1 MIVGLL
7 FIAIIWCLRG
17 FLSYKQVVH
26 NSCNMGTR
34 GLPDIY
40 TLSPRACGPRALGV
54 YIRQTTRAHVTT
66 IYCMDHVS
74 FLQMLPTQQ
83 IFRKPPDTSRLAGQ
97 CRHLRVHLLTDKG
110 PFGSGRSSFFLF
122 SKYLTLF

>member
-17 FLSYKQVVH
+17 FPCYKQVVH
-26 NSCNMGTR
+26 NSCNIGTR

-40 TLSPRACGPRALGV
+40 TLSPRACGPCALGV

-66 IYCMDHVS
+66 IQYIGLYTQSSVACMHGFMPV
-74 FLQMLPTQQ
+74 
-83 IFRKPPDTSRLAGQ
+83 G
-97 CRHLRVHLLTDKG
+97 G
-110 PFGSGRSSFFLF
+110 N
-122 SKYLTLF
+122 Y

>member
-1 MIVGLL
+1 MSSHYLDFSSCGIVPG
-7 FIAIIWCLRG
+7 FCKSGHIWCLRG

-26 NSCNMGTR
+26 NSCNMGTH

-66 IYCMDHVS
+66 I
-74 FLQMLPTQQ
+74 
-83 IFRKPPDTSRLAGQ
+83 
-97 CRHLRVHLLTDKG
+97 
-110 PFGSGRSSFFLF
+110 
-122 SKYLTLF
+122 